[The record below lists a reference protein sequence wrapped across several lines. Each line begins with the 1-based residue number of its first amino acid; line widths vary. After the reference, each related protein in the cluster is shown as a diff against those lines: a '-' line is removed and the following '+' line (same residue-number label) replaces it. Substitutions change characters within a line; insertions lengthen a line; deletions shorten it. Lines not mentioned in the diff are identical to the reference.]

1 MPGWS
6 RRCLMDQA
14 LEKRL
19 YKVEYNVSEA
29 LREMGEDLGVLK
41 ALPRDVVEIHTEA
54 LSKKQKEFS
63 PQKFNAFLEEG
74 RFMLI
79 EVMGDLT
86 TYYRRNSV
94 G

>member
-1 MPGWS
+1 
-6 RRCLMDQA
+6 MDQA